1 VSIFFSPVKV
11 DRGDVFLEL
20 LGDNGLRPT
29 YDVEYNIKS
38 YGKDRRG
45 SKPEP
50 VSRAEA
56 ERLHPEV
63 YGYGDPEDT
72 DDNIAGLS

>member
-1 VSIFFSPVKV
+1 VSIFFSTVKV
-11 DRGDVFLEL
+11 DHGDVFSEL
-20 LGDNGLRPT
+20 LGDNGLRPPH
-29 YDVEYNIKS
+29 DVEYNIKA

-56 ERLHPEV
+56 ERPHPEV

-72 DDNIAGLS
+72 YDYIAGPS